1 MENKIIDF
9 GSEVKNTFC
18 TMKDFI
24 KDYNHQTADSVQEK
38 LVITMHKYLPEHSED
53 VIRGYSKE
61 IVDTLT
67 LAESKRNDLNEK
79 VKQGKSREQWF
90 YETTKSAA
98 SYMTG
103 QQSTQY
109 LGEIDSAI
117 KNANE
122 SFAKAMLRNDGGING
137 NPNLDG
143 IIAEHFHKNT
153 YNINAAVK
161 GTNSK
166 AEIPKASEHGYGKN
180 SVDVKIGKT
189 HYQMKYG
196 KNANETIKMIKEGNY
211 SGQVL
216 IVPADQVEEVQKAFP
231 NRRVQS
237 ILDQDGATSNE
248 LTKAQA
254 KKLQQEVQDGN
265 FENVFDWNVIK
276 NKDIVRGIGKNA
288 GKAGLMGFAMSAG
301 FEIINQVRSDEDA
314 DLSEIV
320 KKGIEG
326 GADFGLKTAI
336 SGAVKV
342 ASEKGIL
349 SIIPKGTPAANIAN
363 VVHIAVENV
372 KTIAKCVS
380 GKISITEAKDEI
392 ANTTISTTAAIAT
405 STGIGKVGAAIG
417 SVIGPV
423 GSVVGGVVGGF
434 VGYAIG
440 SSLGSKI
447 YEKGK
452 EIARNVKSFMNEKIL
467 KKTPAIINKRKA
479 KA

>member
-1 MENKIIDF
+1 
-9 GSEVKNTFC
+9 
-18 TMKDFI
+18 
-24 KDYNHQTADSVQEK
+24 
-38 LVITMHKYLPEHSED
+38 
-53 VIRGYSKE
+53 
-61 IVDTLT
+61 
-67 LAESKRNDLNEK
+67 
-79 VKQGKSREQWF
+79 
-90 YETTKSAA
+90 
-98 SYMTG
+98 
-103 QQSTQY
+103 
-109 LGEIDSAI
+109 
-117 KNANE
+117 
-122 SFAKAMLRNDGGING
+122 
-137 NPNLDG
+137 
-143 IIAEHFHKNT
+143 
-153 YNINAAVK
+153 
-161 GTNSK
+161 
-166 AEIPKASEHGYGKN
+166 
-180 SVDVKIGKT
+180 
-189 HYQMKYG
+189 
-196 KNANETIKMIKEGNY
+196 
-211 SGQVL
+211 
-216 IVPADQVEEVQKAFP
+216 
-231 NRRVQS
+231 
-237 ILDQDGATSNE
+237 
-248 LTKAQA
+248 
-254 KKLQQEVQDGN
+254 
-265 FENVFDWNVIK
+265 
-276 NKDIVRGIGKNA
+276 
-288 GKAGLMGFAMSAG
+288 MSAG

-320 KKGIEG
+320 KKGVEG

-372 KTIAKCVS
+372 KTIAKCLS